1 MGTGLFIIDA
11 IIIAIVILPFAL
23 FINGSKK
30 RKRKLRKALQS
41 EATQN
46 NCKLSKI
53 EVDSNF
59 AIGVDEAEEKLFFY
73 KETSELAFAQV
84 VDLKSLVSC
93 KTIRENKRVK
103 DKTKHYDVIDKLQ
116 LSFTHHNL
124 KEPTE
129 LMLYNN
135 DDEMV
140 LNNEIAI
147 AQKWEDYVNNLIA
160 TKISTVESDNTM
172 VMA

>member
-30 RKRKLRKALQS
+30 RERKLKKALQS

-46 NCKLSKI
+46 NCKLTKI

-59 AIGVDEAEEKLFFY
+59 AIGVDEVEEKLFFY
-73 KETSELAFAQV
+73 KETSESAFAQV
-84 VDLKSLVSC
+84 VDLKSIVSC
-93 KTIRENKRVK
+93 KTIRDNKRVK

-116 LSFTHHNL
+116 LSFVHHNL
-124 KEPTE
+124 KEATD

-147 AQKWEDYVNNLIA
+147 AQKWQDYVNHLLA
-160 TKISTVESDNTM
+160 TKASSLENDKGM

>member
-46 NCKLSKI
+46 NCKLTKI
-53 EVDSNF
+53 EIDSNF
-59 AIGVDEAEEKLFFY
+59 AIGVDEAEQKLFFY
-73 KETSELAFAQV
+73 KETSDFAFAQV
-84 VDLKSLVSC
+84 VDLKSIVSC
-93 KTIRENKRVK
+93 KTTRENKRVK
-103 DKTKHYDVIDKLQ
+103 DKTKDYDVINKLQ
-116 LSFTHHNL
+116 LSFTHRNL
-124 KEPTE
+124 NDVTE

-147 AQKWEDYVNNLIA
+147 AEKWQDYINNIIA
-160 TKISTVESDNTM
+160 TKASTVESDKTM
-172 VMA
+172 AMA